1 MFFNDHY
8 CIMLRYLFFVL
19 FLTTRL
25 SYFSSFI
32 YTYYNISFIIQ
43 LYWLLVVISFIS
55 ISMLLRNNMLHSYLL
70 LYHVLQ
76 YIILLII
83 MLLIFL
89 FIHIVLYITYNI
101 YCIILYYIVLHTIH
115 IVLCITIHN
124 ITHYYASYFVFFLL
138 SFSSFFSADFLHSL
152 PIISSFSA
160 AVKFIAKLCERVF
173 YWCHPRSTFSRNRFH
188 LLTVLFL
195 QPK

>member
-1 MFFNDHY
+1 
-8 CIMLRYLFFVL
+8 
-19 FLTTRL
+19 
-25 SYFSSFI
+25 
-32 YTYYNISFIIQ
+32 
-43 LYWLLVVISFIS
+43 
-55 ISMLLRNNMLHSYLL
+55 MLLRNNMLHSYLL

-89 FIHIVLYITYNI
+89 FIHIVLCITYNI

-160 AVKFIAKLCERVF
+160 AVKFIAMHEIMRTSVLLMPPTQYIFTEPLSPF
-173 YWCHPRSTFSRNRFH
+173 YSCN
-188 LLTVLFL
+188 LN
-195 QPK
+195 K